1 MPGQPPVIFKPSPA
15 EQTLR
20 NTLALAID
28 GVIKTDIED
37 LVQTSRLGNE
47 MDFRELRPLF
57 EKTILLF
64 QALSTANLDFATETR
79 LQRLA
84 NDATGIKN
92 EFDQFKT
99 FPPSQ
104 LPNRRARI
112 DQYKRRFEEVYESVA
127 PVLGVSQHANLEQYE
142 ARAKASLNLLEED
155 RGKFDSQKAE
165 MERELKETLLKA
177 KETAQKVGIAAHA
190 AYFRTES
197 REHENGAKIWL
208 VITVLL
214 AVATAIFAG
223 WNYRRTFALL
233 EAPPQLTGTSPTA
246 LPAGAIVQ
254 LAIAKFI
261 IFSVMFS
268 AVLWAARIYR
278 AHRHNYVINKHRQ
291 NALSTF
297 EAFAKAA
304 GDSETKNAVLLQA
317 TQCIFSPQSTGYLGQ
332 EKDSEGHSSIL
343 EIIRSLPSSKT

>member
-1 MPGQPPVIFKPSPA
+1 MPGQPPVVFKPSPA
-15 EQTLR
+15 EQTLG

-165 MERELKETLLKA
+165 MERELKETLLKPR
-177 KETAQKVGIAAHA
+177 K
-190 AYFRTES
+190 
-197 REHENGAKIWL
+197 
-208 VITVLL
+208 LL
-214 AVATAIFAG
+214 KKSG
-223 WNYRRTFALL
+223 L
-233 EAPPQLTGTSPTA
+233 
-246 LPAGAIVQ
+246 
-254 LAIAKFI
+254 
-261 IFSVMFS
+261 
-268 AVLWAARIYR
+268 
-278 AHRHNYVINKHRQ
+278 
-291 NALSTF
+291 
-297 EAFAKAA
+297 
-304 GDSETKNAVLLQA
+304 
-317 TQCIFSPQSTGYLGQ
+317 QSTRHISGLNRGSTKMEQ
-332 EKDSEGHSSIL
+332 KFGL
-343 EIIRSLPSSKT
+343 SLLCFWQWQPPSSRGGITEGLLHCSKRLLN